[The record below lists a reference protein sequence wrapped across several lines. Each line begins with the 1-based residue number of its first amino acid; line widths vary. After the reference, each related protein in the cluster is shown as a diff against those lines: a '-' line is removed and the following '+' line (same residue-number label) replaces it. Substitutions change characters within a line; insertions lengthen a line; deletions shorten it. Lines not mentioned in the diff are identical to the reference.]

1 MAKQTSKALN
11 LVAWLTGIIVA
22 LAVGFALTGQTLT
35 VPYIP
40 SVVSVIAG
48 WIVVLTTL
56 ASAVMA
62 VMKH

>member
-22 LAVGFALTGQTLT
+22 LAVGFALTGQTLV

-40 SVVSVIAG
+40 SIVSVVAG